1 MTKPGEH
8 KMAKSKLKIATVGE
22 ALPRSLERAISSSNW
37 ASRGLQHP
45 GETAVDFYKRS
56 SAGI

>member
-1 MTKPGEH
+1 
-8 KMAKSKLKIATVGE
+8 MAKSKLKIATVGE